1 VKKLSIPVVLA
12 PLLCAMTYATSSVA
26 DDTRP
31 NRTLLSTGA
40 GIFVVS
46 YGASAF
52 AGAVSDVESDKRLF
66 VPIAG
71 PWIALADRDCSHL
84 EPCGNREEINV
95 AMIVTSGVVQSASIV
110 MAVAA
115 WIVQEKTT
123 AKKEPA
129 VALTPLTIGAGAGIG
144 ALGRF

>member
-40 GIFVVS
+40 GIF
-46 YGASAF
+46 
-52 AGAVSDVESDKRLF
+52 VESDKRLF